1 MPPKSCH
8 QFSDRYIL
16 SLRHVNVSLFSRK
29 WQFIFTS
36 IIDYLLQVGVLYYWN
51 IRSSWAVEQST
62 QLVVLL
68 RSIKEAVNKTG
79 KTTSFDLW
87 FPHPVCC
94 CCTVVHLTVFLSLF
108 PVMYSWQFLPWL
120 LLLIYQ
126 AILKVFFPL
135 SLLHGLI
142 FQVFKLYT

>member
-1 MPPKSCH
+1 MVAKSLIHNFWCQGIQGIFVLSMIYWFCSYKINAEMSPKSCH

-51 IRSSWAVEQST
+51 ISSSWAVEQST

-68 RSIKEAVNKTG
+68 RSIKEAVNKQE
-79 KTTSFDLW
+79 K
-87 FPHPVCC
+87 
-94 CCTVVHLTVFLSLF
+94 
-108 PVMYSWQFLPWL
+108 
-120 LLLIYQ
+120 
-126 AILKVFFPL
+126 
-135 SLLHGLI
+135 LHHLI
-142 FQVFKLYT
+142 FDSLTPYAAVALWYI